1 MKCTLHKERFSVGEC
16 SVCGKPYC
24 SDCLKEVRGKYYC
37 PDHAPA
43 NPDDIKKWVVAF
55 LVLLTIPLL
64 VYVCSLAF
72 SSPSSPPPAPPEE
85 TEFVSSFR
93 QEASDHIH
101 TPAPIEEVEPTCE
114 KDGHAG
120 GERCSSCG
128 FITSS
133 PTVIEKLGHTC
144 IDGVCERCGKS
155 VLGGMAVPENET
167 KSPSPAE
174 LIASH
179 DFTEALKEWPELKG
193 FAAYDLL
200 NIYAA
205 VETEFSASPSASD
218 DAVLSSVSRKC
229 GVTKEEV
236 SLAYGFV
243 SMNYGIV
250 RDAAGY
256 ATTDPASMKPIYG
269 KLSKAEAFGSTLDV
283 TVSIDWIASNSST
296 VYQNYFN
303 VCDLIQNQGAD
314 SYTTI
319 NYTATMP
326 TTDGG
331 TATVVFF
338 VVPKTAIDKVKAG
351 NFAEITLSEYVD
363 DLWIHPQ
370 LQN

>member
-72 SSPSSPPPAPPEE
+72 SSPSSPPPATPEE
-85 TEFVSSFR
+85 TEFVSSLSSLSSFR
-93 QEASDHIH
+93 Q
-101 TPAPIEEVEPTCE
+101 
-114 KDGHAG
+114 
-120 GERCSSCG
+120 
-128 FITSS
+128 
-133 PTVIEKLGHTC
+133 
-144 IDGVCERCGKS
+144 
-155 VLGGMAVPENET
+155 
-167 KSPSPAE
+167 AE

-236 SLAYGFV
+236 SLAHGFV

-250 RDAAGY
+250 RGAAGY

-283 TVSIDWIASNSST
+283 TVSIDWIASNSNT

-338 VVPKTAIDKVKAG
+338 VVPITAIDKVKAG